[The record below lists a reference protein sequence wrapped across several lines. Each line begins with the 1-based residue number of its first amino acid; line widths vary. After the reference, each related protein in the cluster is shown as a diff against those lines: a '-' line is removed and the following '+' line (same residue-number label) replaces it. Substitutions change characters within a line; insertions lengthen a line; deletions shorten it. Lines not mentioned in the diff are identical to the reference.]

1 MKAYK
6 NIGTLDLRKATE
18 EDFKAIESIE
28 NIGILIATEQQMPLL
43 GSVKQSNIG
52 SMITLADGVQLVMQN
67 GAYQLSKK
75 MLETLENQI
84 CLVVNGK
91 LIIEPI
97 HDTQLLNKIYR
108 GTVNGRVV
116 IMEDDFGVL
125 AGKFQVNGDTLIY
138 KSGER
143 LVEGKFEL
151 IDDNLYGVTARTHMA
166 VSHLIALDA
175 FDENLFNETFE
186 NIRILGSLVVSRE
199 NIRKIAG
206 KIENYLEVE
215 KHVISPEYQYFDKL
229 TLDVHALKQLKSTK
243 LYVKGKLV
251 VDVPAE
257 AVMEK
262 VSGII
267 CHTLEVNV
275 ADSSEILG
283 IVEKV
288 ENVKVMDPDAV
299 TNMSAMIITDYYLS
313 TLKSLSIMNYG
324 SLKFDESIT
333 PDMLEEKLVKIE
345 NFGVIKCPEYLY
357 GIIMKKIKVNH
368 GVIKTNDPNKEV
380 EQLENEK
387 PLTQVISNL
396 GTYEF

>member
-1 MKAYK
+1 MKDYK
-6 NIGTLDLRKATE
+6 NIGTLDLRKATD
-18 EDFKAIESIE
+18 EDFRAIESIE

-67 GAYQLSKK
+67 GAYKLSKK
-75 MLETLENQI
+75 MLETMENQI

-91 LIIEPI
+91 LTIEPI
-97 HDTQLLNKIYR
+97 HDTLLLNKIYR

-151 IDDNLYGVTARTHMA
+151 IDDNLYGVAAGTHLA

-175 FDENLFNETFE
+175 FDESLFNETFE
-186 NIRILGSLVVSRE
+186 NIRILGSLVVSRD
-199 NIRKIAG
+199 NIKKIAG
-206 KIENYLEVE
+206 KVENYLEIE

-229 TLDVHALKQLKSTK
+229 TLDVHTLNQLKSRK
-243 LYVKGKLV
+243 LYIKGKLSV
-251 VDVPAE
+251 EVSAAE
-257 AVMEK
+257 VMEK
-262 VSGII
+262 VTGII
-267 CHTLEVNV
+267 CNTLEVNQ
-275 ADSSEILG
+275 ADSSDILS
-283 IVEKV
+283 IIEKV
-288 ENVKVMDPDAV
+288 ESVKVLDSDAV
-299 TNMSAMIITDYYLS
+299 TNTSAMKITDYYLN
-313 TLKSLSIMNYG
+313 TLKSLSLINYG

-345 NFGVIKCPEYLY
+345 NFGVIKCPENLY
-357 GIIMKKIKVNH
+357 GIIMQKVKVNH
-368 GVIKTNDPNKEV
+368 GVIKAIDPNKEV
-380 EQLENEK
+380 ERQENEK
-387 PLTQVISNL
+387 PSTQVISNL